1 MFKNINWIAV
11 IIAVVLLEVLGFLWY
26 GPVLG
31 EAWSVAYRDSIG
43 RDPDMSNLVVTQSL
57 GVVNT
62 LILVFGLAWLFGRMG
77 CASIH
82 DHPGALSTSPL
93 AVDWP
98 GGSRFVKLGRVP
110 SPLKAG
116 QVWLVGSPHSRAAR
130 TSSGWASQTSWRP
143 SRPLRNS
150 DRTDWRARR

>member
-62 LILVFGLAWLFGRMG
+62 LILVFGLAWVFARLGVNSLAGIGTAVAVWFFFNFTTMAIEYIYMG
-77 CASIH
+77 LAPNLVIINMGYQLLAYLVAGAVLGLM
-82 DHPGALSTSPL
+82 PGS
-93 AVDWP
+93 
-98 GGSRFVKLGRVP
+98 
-110 SPLKAG
+110 
-116 QVWLVGSPHSRAAR
+116 AR
-130 TSSGWASQTSWRP
+130 DS
-143 SRPLRNS
+143 
-150 DRTDWRARR
+150 

>member
-62 LILVFGLAWLFGRMG
+62 LILVFGLAWVFARLGVNSLAGIGTAVAAWFFFNFTTMAIEYIYMG
-77 CASIH
+77 LAPNLVIINMGYQLLAYLVAGAVLGLM
-82 DHPGALSTSPL
+82 PGS
-93 AVDWP
+93 
-98 GGSRFVKLGRVP
+98 
-110 SPLKAG
+110 
-116 QVWLVGSPHSRAAR
+116 AR
-130 TSSGWASQTSWRP
+130 DS
-143 SRPLRNS
+143 
-150 DRTDWRARR
+150 